1 MVIVEFCAYGDL
13 QSFLRASRGIR
24 DQYYLDCYKR
34 PSSRLTSKEL
44 LMFGTQISRGMAHL
58 ACLKVCKFATAKNN
72 CF

>member
-58 ACLKVCKFATAKNN
+58 ACLKVGKFTT
-72 CF
+72 F